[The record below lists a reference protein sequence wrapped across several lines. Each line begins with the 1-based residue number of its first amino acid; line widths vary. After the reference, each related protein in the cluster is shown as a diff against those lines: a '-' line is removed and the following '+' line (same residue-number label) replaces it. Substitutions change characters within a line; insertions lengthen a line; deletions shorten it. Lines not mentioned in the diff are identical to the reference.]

1 MNNIVKH
8 NRFGYGNITDILIVI
23 IGFSIKRSKIN
34 EIKYVKFTLH
44 LILQTNSNKMNPSF
58 LLPNRFKKIGYILF
72 PFGLIIWISIQRGLF
87 NTDLNPSLK
96 VITLTLSFF
105 SFLFGLYFTTFSKEP
120 IEDEYINSVRLK
132 SFQISSI
139 TQMVFFLISF
149 IIMFLFNIEPSGDG
163 GLSIFLLSS
172 ILIFWLMYMVI
183 FNYTLITNKSK
194 LDD

>member
-1 MNNIVKH
+1 MK
-8 NRFGYGNITDILIVI
+8 
-23 IGFSIKRSKIN
+23 
-34 EIKYVKFTLH
+34 
-44 LILQTNSNKMNPSF
+44 PSF
-58 LLPNRFKKIGYILF
+58 LLPNRFKRIGIILF
-72 PFGLIIWISIQRGLF
+72 PIGLIIWISIQQGLF
-87 NTDLNPSLK
+87 KAELNHTMK
-96 VITLTLSFF
+96 VIALSLSFF
-105 SFLFGLYFTTFSKEP
+105 SFLFGLYFISFSKEP

-149 IIMFLFNIEPSGDG
+149 TLMILFNFEPNGDG

-172 ILIFWLMYMVI
+172 ILIFWIMYMVI

>member
-1 MNNIVKH
+1 
-8 NRFGYGNITDILIVI
+8 
-23 IGFSIKRSKIN
+23 
-34 EIKYVKFTLH
+34 
-44 LILQTNSNKMNPSF
+44 MNPSF
-58 LLPNRFKKIGYILF
+58 LLPNRFKKIGIILF
-72 PFGLIIWISIQRGLF
+72 PIGFIIWIITQRGLF
-87 NTDLNPSLK
+87 NTDLNHTMK

-105 SFLFGLYFTTFSKEP
+105 SFLFGLYFISFSKEP

-149 IIMFLFNIEPSGDG
+149 IIMFLFNLEPNGDA

-172 ILIFWLMYMVI
+172 IILYWLIYMII

>member
-1 MNNIVKH
+1 
-8 NRFGYGNITDILIVI
+8 
-23 IGFSIKRSKIN
+23 
-34 EIKYVKFTLH
+34 
-44 LILQTNSNKMNPSF
+44 MNPSF
-58 LLPNRFKKIGYILF
+58 LLPNRFKKIGYLLF
-72 PFGLIIWISIQRGLF
+72 PIGLIFWISIQQGLF
-87 NTDLNPSLK
+87 KTELNHTIK

-105 SFLFGLYFTTFSKEP
+105 IFLFGLYFISFSKEP

-149 IIMFLFNIEPSGDG
+149 IIMFLFNLEPNGDG

-172 ILIFWLMYMVI
+172 ILIFWLMYMVM

>member
-1 MNNIVKH
+1 
-8 NRFGYGNITDILIVI
+8 
-23 IGFSIKRSKIN
+23 
-34 EIKYVKFTLH
+34 
-44 LILQTNSNKMNPSF
+44 MNPSF
-58 LLPNRFKKIGYILF
+58 LLPNRFKKIGIILF
-72 PFGLIIWISIQRGLF
+72 PIGLIIWIITQRDLF
-87 NTDLNPSLK
+87 KTDLNHSLK

-105 SFLFGLYFTTFSKEP
+105 SFLLGLYFTTFSKEP

-149 IIMFLFNIEPSGDG
+149 IIMFLFNLEPNGDG
-163 GLSIFLLSS
+163 GLSIYLLSS
-172 ILIFWLMYMVI
+172 ILIFWIMYMVM

>member
-1 MNNIVKH
+1 
-8 NRFGYGNITDILIVI
+8 
-23 IGFSIKRSKIN
+23 
-34 EIKYVKFTLH
+34 
-44 LILQTNSNKMNPSF
+44 MNPLF
-58 LLPNRFKKIGYILF
+58 LLPNRFKKIGIILF
-72 PFGLIIWISIQRGLF
+72 PIGFIIWIITQRGLF
-87 NTDLNPSLK
+87 NTDLNHTMK

-105 SFLFGLYFTTFSKEP
+105 SFLFGLYFISFSKEP

-149 IIMFLFNIEPSGDG
+149 IIMFLFNLEPNGDA

-172 ILIFWLMYMVI
+172 IILYWLMYMII

>member
-1 MNNIVKH
+1 MN
-8 NRFGYGNITDILIVI
+8 T
-23 IGFSIKRSKIN
+23 
-34 EIKYVKFTLH
+34 
-44 LILQTNSNKMNPSF
+44 SF
-58 LLPNRFKKIGYILF
+58 LLPNRFKKIGYLLF
-72 PFGLIIWISIQRGLF
+72 PIGLIIWISIQQGLF
-87 NTDLNPSLK
+87 KTELNHTMK

-105 SFLFGLYFTTFSKEP
+105 SFLFGLYFISFSKEP

-149 IIMFLFNIEPSGDG
+149 IIMFLFNLEPNGDA

-172 ILIFWLMYMVI
+172 IILYWLMYMII
-183 FNYTLITNKSK
+183 FNYTLITNKNK